1 MLVEAAVAHH
11 DGDASA
17 LVARYH
23 KLYPRGVFRGLVEQ
37 SSTSKGP

>member
-37 SSTSKGP
+37 SATSKGP